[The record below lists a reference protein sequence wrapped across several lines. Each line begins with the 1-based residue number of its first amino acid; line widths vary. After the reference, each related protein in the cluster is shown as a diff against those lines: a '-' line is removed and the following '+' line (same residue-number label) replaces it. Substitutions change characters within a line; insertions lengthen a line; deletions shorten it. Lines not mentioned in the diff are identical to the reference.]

1 MAHPKSRISKQ
12 RKRKRR
18 THYKITEKQLP
29 QVSTCQTTGQ
39 PHLRH
44 RAHWHEGKLYYRG
57 RVFIDN
63 TPELVDA
70 DTEPTID
77 DIEVED

>member
-18 THYKITEKQLP
+18 THYKITAP
-29 QVSTCQTTGQ
+29 HVVTCQATGQ

-63 TPELVDA
+63 TEELVSA
-70 DTEPTID
+70 DTETTID
-77 DIEVED
+77 DVEVED

>member
-18 THYKITEKQLP
+18 THYKIKAP
-29 QVSTCQTTGQ
+29 HVVTCQATGQ

-63 TPELVDA
+63 TEELVSV
-70 DTEPTID
+70 DTETTID
-77 DIEVED
+77 DVEVED

>member
-18 THYKITEKQLP
+18 THYKITAPTLA
-29 QVSTCQTTGQ
+29 TCQATGQ

-63 TPELVDA
+63 SEEIVED
-70 DTEPTID
+70 DSEETID
-77 DIEVED
+77 NLDVEE